1 MADEVLSQSEIDS
14 LLNALSSGEIDSE
27 QLKRERLAEHNAVC
41 RYDFR
46 RPNKY
51 SKDHLRTLYMIHDNY
66 SRILSNFLSTYLR
79 SSIQIEIASVD
90 QTTYEDFVVSVSS
103 PMLMSM
109 FNVKP
114 SDKTVFMV
122 MNAGFLFPI
131 IDLLFGGP
139 GTAEPSP
146 RELTEIEISV
156 MRKLNERLLQNLT
169 YAWEGVFDID
179 PQLVGLETN
188 TQFSQLYSPSETTAV
203 VTLTSNILGQ
213 KSLIYLCLPYIVL
226 EPIISK
232 LSAQTWFA
240 NASAAGKGSDLRP
253 LIVDQLKKTELE
265 LTAVLGT
272 TDISVREF
280 LQLREGDVIPLDNV
294 VNDNIELWVG
304 HRRKF
309 AVQPGI
315 VASKKGA
322 YIKSIYRNGNGYLYH
337 HTPHINGGG
346 DGE

>member
-1 MADEVLSQSEIDS
+1 
-14 LLNALSSGEIDSE
+14 LLKALSSGEIDSE
-27 QLKRERLAEHNAVC
+27 QLKLEQSSELKAVNK
-41 RYDFR
+41 YDFK

-51 SKDHLRTLYMIHDNY
+51 SKDHLRTLYMIHDNFA
-66 SRILSNFLSTYLR
+66 RILSNFLSTYLR
-79 SSIQIEIASVD
+79 SNIQIKIATVD
-90 QTTYEDFVVSVSS
+90 QTTYEDFIVSISS
-103 PMLMSM
+103 PVLMTM
-109 FNVKP
+109 FNIKP
-114 SDKTVFMV
+114 SDKAVFMV

-139 GTAEPSP
+139 GTAEAGT

-156 MRKLNERLLQNLT
+156 MRKLNDRLLQNLT
-169 YAWEGVFDID
+169 YAWEGVYNIA
-179 PQLVGLETN
+179 PHLVALETN

-203 VTLTSNILGQ
+203 VTLTSDIAGQ
-213 KSLIYLCLPYIVL
+213 ESLIHICLPYIVL

-240 NASAAGKGSDLRP
+240 NAAAGKGSDLRP
-253 LIVDQLKKTELE
+253 LIVEQLNNTLLE
-265 LTAVLGT
+265 LTAVLGS

-280 LQLREGDVIPLDNV
+280 LQLREGDDIPLDNA

-315 VASKKGA
+315 IGSKKGA
-322 YIKSIYRNGNGYLYH
+322 YIKSVHRNGNGSL
-337 HTPHINGGG
+337 HTPHFNGGG
-346 DGE
+346 DSE